1 MSTSAKRL
9 VDTRLAQF
17 SLLCSN
23 LIFLLPGTA
32 LAALA
37 LVLAVQNTLT
47 PGFRIMWF
55 FVLAVF
61 LATRV
66 VFLRHWIKEPATEH
80 NVQSRLHIATVLTCG
95 TACCFGVFGY
105 LAISPESP
113 LTSLL
118 VIMVL
123 TGMVASSTAATSHLL
138 PMYLLFVIPLM
149 TPVGLRLLSCE
160 EPSMIWLGGLVF
172 LYLVVCIGSSRSIR
186 GSILRSIQLRFENIE
201 LLEDLKHQHQR
212 AEASLAREE
221 KANLAKSNFLAAAS
235 HDLRQPMHSLRLF
248 TATLEMQTR
257 NTQHKTLVGQIDS
270 SVKSLE
276 ELFNALLDISKLDAG
291 TVNAEHQHIFLDNLL
306 SQIESEYK
314 PMAVQKQ
321 LDFSIQLD
329 GYVVHTDVILLE
341 RLIRNLVDNAIRY
354 TEKGSVHVT
363 AEVDQ
368 GRVWVSVSDTGV
380 GIPTADQN
388 SIYDEFVQLS
398 NAERD
403 RNQGI
408 GLGLSI
414 VKRLA
419 DLMDVQVL
427 LDSQV
432 DRGSTFRVGIVE
444 GDVAK
449 CRFSNITIDQTTDH
463 ISSLFILVVDDEEE
477 VCLAVEG
484 LLETWG
490 CVVMCA
496 TSGDT
501 ALQQLREI
509 GDVPDL
515 IISDYRLR
523 DGETGGDVIARV
535 RQELGF
541 DLPAIV
547 LSGDIAPDRL
557 QQINALG
564 FPLVHKPCEPQALR
578 QLIVRETATREP
590 VIGETSIGQTA
601 IGQTINDEP
610 TVGDT
615 AIGEAATNDTSNQTE
630 QWMRSVM

>member
-1 MSTSAKRL
+1 VSVVAQRQ

-23 LIFLLPGTA
+23 LLFLIPGTA

-47 PGFRIMWF
+47 PGFRIAWF
-55 FVLAVF
+55 FVVAMF
-61 LATRV
+61 LALRV
-66 VFLRHWIKEPATEH
+66 GFLWHWIKEPATKL
-80 NVQSRLHIATVLTCG
+80 NVHSRLRIATVLSCA
-95 TACCFGVFGY
+95 TACCFGTIGY

-113 LTSLL
+113 LTSVL

-149 TPVGLRLLSCE
+149 TPAGVRMLSFD
-160 EPSMIWLGGLVF
+160 EPSMYWLGGLVF
-172 LYLVVCIGSSRSIR
+172 LYLIVSIGSSRSIR

-212 AEASLAREE
+212 VEASLAREE
-221 KANLAKSNFLAAAS
+221 KANLAKSSFLAAAS

-291 TVNAEHQHIFLDNLL
+291 TVNAEHQHVFLDTLL

-314 PMAVQKQ
+314 PMALQKQ

-329 GYVVHTDVILLE
+329 GYVVHTDAILLE
-341 RLIRNLVDNAIRY
+341 RLIRNLVDNAICY
-354 TEKGSVHVT
+354 TQKGGVHVK
-363 AEVDQ
+363 AHVEQ

-380 GIPTADQN
+380 GIPSADQS
-388 SIYDEFVQLS
+388 SIYEEFVQLG

-419 DLMDVQVL
+419 DLLDVQVL
-427 LDSQV
+427 LDSEV
-432 DRGSTFRVGIVE
+432 GRGSTFRVGIVE

-449 CRFSNITIDQTTDH
+449 CRISNIIETQPKDNIN
-463 ISSLFILVVDDEEE
+463 SLFILVVDDEEE
-477 VCLAVEG
+477 ACLAVEG

-535 RQELGF
+535 RQQLGL
-541 DLPAIV
+541 DLPAII

-564 FPLVHKPCEPQALR
+564 YPLVHKPCEPEVLR
-578 QLIVRETATREP
+578 QLIVRETAM
-590 VIGETSIGQTA
+590 
-601 IGQTINDEP
+601 DESL
-610 TVGDT
+610 VRKMALG
-615 AIGEAATNDTSNQTE
+615 
-630 QWMRSVM
+630 